1 MVSPAVTTVVKM
13 LESLPEETQ
22 SRAVEHLRE
31 WLAELEDESA
41 WDDAFD
47 RTQRKL
53 YETARQ
59 ARKQITEGKASP
71 MDFNRL

>member
-22 SRAVEHLRE
+22 SRAVEYLRE

-41 WDDAFD
+41 WDDSFD

-59 ARKQITEGKASP
+59 ARKQIAEGKASP